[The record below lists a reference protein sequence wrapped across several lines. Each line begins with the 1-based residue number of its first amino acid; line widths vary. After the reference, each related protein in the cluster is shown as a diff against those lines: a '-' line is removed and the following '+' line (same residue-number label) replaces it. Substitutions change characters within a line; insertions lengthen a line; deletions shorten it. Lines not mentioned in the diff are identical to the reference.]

1 MHKFETCGR
10 SMRWYEWL
18 SGLLLLLLA
27 CGLRAQ
33 PVYKCTG
40 PDGAIAY
47 QDKACGAQQL
57 ENELRIDPAPPVQP
71 SPQYFLAHDATQPR
85 STPSPLPRAGGR
97 RRMWTQDE
105 EKSFECRASNGDVF
119 YRHNAC
125 PHSIKAPASGNGHKG
140 ASGGVAAT
148 LAVSSRPV
156 ARSEACAQM
165 RRAGA
170 VGRNGHEHDEDV
182 STYERNLGHD
192 PCR

>member
-27 CGLRAQ
+27 SGLRAQ
-33 PVYKCTG
+33 PVYKCT
-40 PDGAIAY
+40 DATGAVAY
-47 QDKACGAQQL
+47 QDKACGAQQQ
-57 ENELRIDPAPPVQP
+57 EREMQFVPAPPVQP
-71 SPQYFLAHDATQPR
+71 SPQYALAHDNAPAQMPR
-85 STPSPLPRAGGR
+85 TARAGGR
-97 RRMWTQDE
+97 RRLWSQEE
-105 EKSFECRASNGDVF
+105 EKSFECRVSNGDVF

-125 PHSIKAPASGNGHKG
+125 PHSIKAPVSGNGHKSP
-140 ASGGVAAT
+140 SGGNAAAT
-148 LAVSSRPV
+148 LSVSSRPV

-182 STYERNLGHD
+182 STYDRNLGHD

>member
-27 CGLRAQ
+27 FGLRAQ
-33 PVYKCTG
+33 PVYKCTDATG
-40 PDGAIAY
+40 TIAY
-47 QDKACGAQQL
+47 QDKACGAQQQ
-57 ENELRIDPAPPVQP
+57 EREMQFEPAPPLQP
-71 SPQYFLAHDATQPR
+71 SPQYALAHDAAPVQMPR
-85 STPSPLPRAGGR
+85 TTRAGGR
-97 RRMWTQDE
+97 RRQWAQDE

-119 YRHNAC
+119 YRHTAC
-125 PHSIKAPASGNGHKG
+125 PHSVKAPASGPGHKG
-140 ASGGVAAT
+140 QPNSGVAAT
-148 LAVSSRPV
+148 LSVSSRPV

>member
-27 CGLRAQ
+27 FGLRAQ

-40 PDGAIAY
+40 ADGAIAY
-47 QDKACGAQQL
+47 QDKACGAQQQ
-57 ENELRIDPAPPVQP
+57 EREFEIAPAPPVQP
-71 SPQYFLAHDATQPR
+71 SPHYALAHDAAPTQM
-85 STPSPLPRAGGR
+85 SHATRAGGR
-97 RRMWTQDE
+97 RRLWAQDE

-119 YRHNAC
+119 YRHTAC
-125 PHSIKAPASGNGHKG
+125 PHSIKAPVSGNGHKSPSG
-140 ASGGVAAT
+140 SGGAAS
-148 LAVSSRPV
+148 LPVSSRPV
-156 ARSEACAQM
+156 SRSEACAQM